1 MNFYPFSEYDLREIA
16 KLPSD
21 ISALANKYPC
31 EIINVADAWN
41 DDPFPDGYIPRIFEI
56 YYGTSENANVYIVDG
71 VLQEY
76 NVPEFEGNAPSVSVL
91 FDGNFAYI
99 EIEGREILNK
109 LGGAVLPSVTIN
121 PSTLVQMLTRGAD
134 NDRTI

>member
-1 MNFYPFSEYDLREIA
+1 MPITDYHFSEYDLREIA

-21 ISALANKYPC
+21 IAVLANKYPC
-31 EIINVADAWN
+31 EIINIADAWN

-56 YYGTSENANVYIVDG
+56 YYGTSDDANVYIVDG
-71 VLQEY
+71 VLQDY
-76 NVPEFEGNAPSVSVL
+76 NVPEKDGHTSSVSIL

-109 LGGAVLPSVTIN
+109 LGGAVLPHVTID
-121 PSTLVQMLTRGAD
+121 PSTLVNMLKRGVD
-134 NDRTI
+134 DD